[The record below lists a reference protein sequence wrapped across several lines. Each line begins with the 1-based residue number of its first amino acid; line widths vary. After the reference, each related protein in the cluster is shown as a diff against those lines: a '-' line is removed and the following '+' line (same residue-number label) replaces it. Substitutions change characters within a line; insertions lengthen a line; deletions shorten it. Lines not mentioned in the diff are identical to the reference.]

1 MNRPQRGV
9 ALLVVLWAC
18 TLLAIVVGGFASIAR
33 VEALQ
38 TRFTLAQ
45 QRARYAAEAGIMQA
59 IAATDARRRQAALA
73 PADAT
78 PPAASLPGDG
88 RALALDFDHMHV
100 AVGIVDETGKVDIN
114 RADARTLE
122 ALFLAAGCDAA
133 RAAALKDQVE
143 RWRGPVPG
151 PIADDGGPAAIASHA
166 DPTARYVSF
175 AAVEELQALPG
186 MDAELFTRLQPAITV
201 WSGQTAPEPSFA
213 PLLALATL
221 RGVDLA
227 QARAIIAA
235 RDSAPP
241 GTVLRDLP
249 GGISLGDPLP
259 GNAFTF
265 RAMADDGHGGRATVE
280 ATVVFALAAS
290 ERVPGQPLYTIV
302 RWRDGPAS

>member
-59 IAATDARRRQAALA
+59 IAATDARRRQAVLA
-73 PADAT
+73 PTEAT
-78 PPAASLPGDG
+78 PPARLPGDG
-88 RALALDFDHMHV
+88 RALALDFEDMHV

-114 RADARTLE
+114 RADSRTLE
-122 ALFLAAGCDAA
+122 ALFLAAGCGAP

-151 PIADDGGPAAIASHA
+151 PVGDDGAPRAIARPAA
-166 DPTARYVSF
+166 TAGRYVSF
-175 AAVEELQALPG
+175 AAIEELQALPG
-186 MDAELFTRLQPAITV
+186 MDAELFVRIAPAVTV
-201 WSGQTAPEPSFA
+201 WSGQTAPEPRFA

-227 QARAIIAA
+227 QARAIVMA

-241 GTVLRDLP
+241 GTVLHDLP

-265 RAMADDGHGGRATVE
+265 SAAADDGHGGRATVE